1 MKKNTTGSVKE
12 EKVKYTIVL
21 PKIMLSE
28 LKELSQNDM
37 IPSINQGIQGAI
49 EAFLNEKKNEQYYQ
63 QMQEASKD
71 KAFLKRTQDAQSVFE
86 NSDAEIDDSW

>member
-1 MKKNTTGSVKE
+1 MKNKLTGKDKD

-21 PKIMLSE
+21 PKLMLSE
-28 LKELSQNDM
+28 LKELSQNDL

-49 EAFLNEKKNEQYYQ
+49 DTLLKEKKKEKYLQ

-71 KAFLKRTQDAQSVFE
+71 SAFLKRTHDTQCVFE
-86 NSDAEIDDSW
+86 NSDVEIDDSW

>member
-1 MKKNTTGSVKE
+1 MKKYTTNRVKE

-21 PKIMLSE
+21 PKIILSE

-49 EAFLNEKKNEQYYQ
+49 EAFLNEKKNEQYHQ

-71 KAFLKRTQDAQSVFE
+71 KAFLKRTQDSQNAFE